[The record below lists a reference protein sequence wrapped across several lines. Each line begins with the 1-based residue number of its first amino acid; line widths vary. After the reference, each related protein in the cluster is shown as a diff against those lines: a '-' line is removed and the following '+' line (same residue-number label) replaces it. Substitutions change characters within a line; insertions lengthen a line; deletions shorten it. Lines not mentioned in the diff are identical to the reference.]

1 MGGKANEHNGI
12 IIEQVDTGT
21 GTGTSAGTVKPTGTS
36 SKSNSSTDTGTTTG
50 TGGSGSSGSGTG
62 TTSGTGTKEKVVSG
76 LVTLTEQQ
84 KRDKRNERRR
94 ERYAQKKAEQGEQ
107 VKPRKVNKSKKQE
120 QAPALSNTQI
130 NSLIISLSAVIA
142 SRPKCEHW
150 LLSEQEVNSI
160 TTPLTA
166 MLKESEVFNKIGEH
180 SNQIALIV
188 ACVSVFLPRIIQTV
202 AMIQEEKKN
211 EQRVKQ
217 AIEERNKIKNHK
229 PSGKN
234 DGGHATNSTAGNQN
248 NNINEFWFG
257 DAIY

>member
-12 IIEQVDTGT
+12 IVKQVDTGA
-21 GTGTSAGTVKPTGTS
+21 GTTAGAGQQGTSTKG
-36 SKSNSSTDTGTTTG
+36 NSSTNSGAGTTG
-50 TGGSGSSGSGTG
+50 TGASGNSGSGATTG
-62 TTSGTGTKEKVVSG
+62 ATTTKEVVPG
-76 LVTLTEQQ
+76 LATLSEQE

-94 ERYAQKKAEQGEQ
+94 QRYAEKKAEQGET
-107 VKPRKVNKSKKQE
+107 VKPRKVNNKTKKQE
-120 QAPALSNTQI
+120 SQALALNNTQI

-142 SRPKCEHW
+142 SRPKCSHW
-150 LLSEQEVNSI
+150 LLTEQEVNSI
-160 TTPLTA
+160 TTPLCA
-166 MLKESEVFNKIGEH
+166 MMKESEVFEKIGEH
-180 SNQIALIV
+180 SNQIALVI

-202 AMIQEEKKN
+202 ALIQEDKKN

-234 DGGHATNSTAGNQN
+234 DGGNVTNSTATDTN
-248 NNINEFWFG
+248 NNINEYWFG

>member
-1 MGGKANEHNGI
+1 MGGETNKHSTI
-12 IIEQVDTGT
+12 IIEQVDGGT
-21 GTGTSAGTVKPTGTS
+21 GTGTSTGTVKPTGTS

-50 TGGSGSSGSGTG
+50 AGGSGSSGSGTG
-62 TTSGTGTKEKVVSG
+62 TGTGGTKEKIVPG
-76 LVTLTEQQ
+76 LATLTEQE

-94 ERYAQKKAEQGEQ
+94 QRYAQKKAEQGEP
-107 VKPRKVNKSKKQE
+107 VKPRKVNKTKKQE
-120 QAPALSNTQI
+120 SQTPALSNAQI
-130 NSLIISLSAVIA
+130 NALIISLSSVIA

-150 LLSEQEVNSI
+150 LLSEAEVNSI

-234 DGGHATNSTAGNQN
+234 DGGHAKGGASTSSNNNQN
-248 NNINEFWFG
+248 EYWFG
-257 DAIY
+257 EAIY